1 MHSRRFNRIVVI
13 TQHAAQ
19 RMSQRGI
26 TDELL
31 LDLIDSGEVK
41 YKDEV
46 RLWIAKH
53 YAELSDN
60 LLCAAVVLENVVVV
74 KTVMHH
80 FDWELGS

>member
-1 MHSRRFNRIVVI
+1 MI

-41 YKDEV
+41 HKDEV

-53 YAELSDN
+53 YAERSDN